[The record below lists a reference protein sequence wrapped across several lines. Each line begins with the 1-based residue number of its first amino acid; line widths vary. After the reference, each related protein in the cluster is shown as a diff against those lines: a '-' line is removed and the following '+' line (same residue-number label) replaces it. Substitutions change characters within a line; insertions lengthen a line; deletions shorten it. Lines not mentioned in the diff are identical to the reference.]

1 MPKTKRKTVKK
12 RAWDWFSKYI
22 RMRDCMMTTG
32 FKDRG
37 VCVTC
42 RIEYPFKELQ
52 AGHAI
57 GGRNDSIL
65 FDEELVNAQCENCN
79 RSACYGGKDGNYPVY
94 HIWFIEKYGMETFK
108 EKVALSHI
116 GNKISVVEL
125 EEISDKY
132 RMKYNE
138 LRDS

>member
-1 MPKTKRKTVKK
+1 MSKSKRTVIKK
-12 RAWDWFSKYI
+12 RAWNWFSKYI
-22 RMRDCMMTTG
+22 RMRDCIATTG

-42 RIEYPFKELQ
+42 NTEYPFKGLQ

-65 FDEELVNAQCENCN
+65 FDEELVNAQCADCN
-79 RSACYGGKDGNYPVY
+79 KKACFGGLDGNYPKY
-94 HIWFIEKYGMETFK
+94 HIWFIEKYGMDRFK
-108 EKVALSHI
+108 EKTELSEI
-116 GNKISVVEL
+116 INKISAPEL

-132 RMKYNE
+132 RIKYNE